1 MPPAG
6 RLHSINALVST
17 PERTRSEWLQ
27 AGEVSETN
35 KTRILAKPRDS
46 RIAAVSI
53 VLVSAAFLSPV
64 CTPWPVARS
73 LDDQD
78 KEGKR

>member
-27 AGEVSETN
+27 AGEVSERN
-35 KTRILAKPRDS
+35 KARILAEPRCS
-46 RIAAVSI
+46 RMAAMSI
-53 VLVSAAFLSPV
+53 VLVSAAVLSPV
-64 CTPWPVARS
+64 RNPWPVAVV
-73 LDDQD
+73 
-78 KEGKR
+78 